1 MCYLVVRHTVA
12 DYEKWRPFYDGDD
25 ARRRAAGATGVT
37 QVYRDV
43 DDPNTTT
50 VLMEWDKP
58 ENALKFAHDSAL
70 AEVMKKAGVI
80 GQPALVSIV
89 SKS

>member
-1 MCYLVVRHTVA
+1 MCYLVVRHTVV
-12 DYEKWRPFYDGDD
+12 DYEKWRPVYDEDD
-25 ARRRAAGATGVT
+25 VRRRSYGATGVS

-50 VLMEWDKP
+50 ALMEWDKP
-58 ENALKFAHDSAL
+58 ENALRFANDPAL

-80 GQPALVSIV
+80 GQPTLISIV
-89 SKS
+89 SHS

>member
-1 MCYLVVRHTVA
+1 MCYLVVRHKVA
-12 DYEKWRPFYDGDD
+12 DYNKWRPVYDEDNT
-25 ARRRAAGATGVT
+25 RRRAAGATGVS

-58 ENALKFAHDSAL
+58 ENALKFANDPKL
-70 AEVMKKAGVI
+70 GEVMQKAGVL
-80 GQPALVSIV
+80 GEPSLVSIV
-89 SKS
+89 SHS